1 MYMPSTFF
9 TGRPSADLA
18 EEHGQSSE
26 LRAQALSFQQDAVSL
41 RRSLHRHPEIGNNLP
56 VTREQVLTA
65 LDGLPLDITLH
76 KTTSGI
82 AALLTGDKP
91 GPTVLLRG
99 DMDALPMPEDTG
111 LDFSSVNKNIMH
123 ACGHDTHTAMMVQA
137 ARVLSQRKSDITGR
151 VLFMFQP
158 GEEGYAGAQ
167 FMLDEGL
174 LDVPKHKDGSDSP
187 ITGAFAL
194 HIGTE
199 LPVGMVGIRGGS
211 IMASSDKL
219 TITITGSGGHAS
231 APHRTLDPVPVACE
245 IVQALQTMVTRR
257 IDAFD
262 PAVVTVA
269 KIQAGT
275 AYNVIPETASIQG
288 TLRAVSAKTRKNV
301 HIYIDELANGIASA
315 HGMKAEVDIEL
326 GYPVTVNDHQ
336 FASFASDVAT
346 AVLGDQ
352 KVLQMP
358 HPVMGAEDFSYVLE
372 KLPGSMM
379 FLGGTP
385 PDKNTAT
392 AAPNHSNR
400 VMFDEDA
407 MAIGVSLY
415 SAMALRHLGVRLT

>member
-1 MYMPSTFF
+1 MSSTFF
-9 TGRPSADLA
+9 TGRPAADLA

-26 LRAQALSFQQDAVSL
+26 LHAQALSFQKDAVTL

-76 KTTSGI
+76 KMTSGI

-111 LDFSSVNKNIMH
+111 LDFSSVNENIMH
-123 ACGHDTHTAMMVQA
+123 ACGHDTHTTMMVQA

-219 TITITGSGGHAS
+219 SITITGAGGHAS
-231 APHRTLDPVPVACE
+231 APHRALDPIPVACE

-262 PAVVTVA
+262 PAVVTIA

-275 AYNVIPETASIQG
+275 AYNVIPETAFIQG

-301 HIYIDELANGIASA
+301 HTYIDELANGIASA
-315 HGMKAEVDIEL
+315 HGMKANVEIEL

-407 MAIGVSLY
+407 MAIGVALY

>member
-18 EEHGQSSE
+18 EEHGQSSD
-26 LRAQALSFQQDAVSL
+26 LRAQALSFQKDAVAL

-111 LDFSSVNKNIMH
+111 LDFSSVNENIMH
-123 ACGHDTHTAMMVQA
+123 ACGHDTHTAMLVQTA
-137 ARVLSQRKSDITGR
+137 HMLSQRKSNISGR

-174 LDVPKHKDGSDSP
+174 LDVPKHKDGSASP

-199 LPVGMVGIRGGS
+199 IPVGMVGIRGGS
-211 IMASSDKL
+211 LMASSDKL
-219 TITITGSGGHAS
+219 TITITGAGGHAS

-257 IDAFD
+257 INAFD
-262 PAVVTVA
+262 PAIVTVTT
-269 KIQAGT
+269 IQAGT

-288 TLRAVSAKTRKNV
+288 TLRAVSAKTRSNV
-301 HIYIDELANGIASA
+301 HSYINQVANGIASA
-315 HGMKAEVDIEL
+315 HGLVAEVDIEL

-336 FASFASDVAT
+336 FAGFASDVAT
-346 AVLGDQ
+346 AILGDQ
-352 KVLQMP
+352 KVIQMP
-358 HPVMGAEDFSYVLE
+358 NPVMAAEDFSYVLE
-372 KLPGSMM
+372 RLPGAMM
-379 FLGGTP
+379 FLGGTS

-392 AAPNHSNR
+392 AAPNHSNH
-400 VMFDEDA
+400 VVFDEDA
-407 MAIGVSLY
+407 MAVGASLY

>member
-1 MYMPSTFF
+1 MSSTFF
-9 TGRPSADLA
+9 TGRPAADLA

-26 LRAQALSFQQDAVSL
+26 LHAQALSFQQDAVAL

-76 KTTSGI
+76 HTTSGI

-111 LDFSSVNKNIMH
+111 LDFSSVNENIMH

-219 TITITGSGGHAS
+219 TITITGAGGHAS

-262 PAVVTVA
+262 PAVVTIA

-301 HIYIDELANGIASA
+301 HTYIDELANGIASA
-315 HGMKAEVDIEL
+315 HGMKADVEIEL

>member
-1 MYMPSTFF
+1 MSSRFF
-9 TGRPSADLA
+9 TGRSSADLA
-18 EEHGQSSE
+18 DEHGKSSD
-26 LRAQALSFQQDAVSL
+26 LQAQALSFQKDALAL

-111 LDFSSVNKNIMH
+111 LDFSSVNENIMH
-123 ACGHDTHTAMMVQA
+123 ACGHDTHTTMMVQA
-137 ARVLSQRKSDITGR
+137 ARVLSERKSDITGR

-219 TITITGSGGHAS
+219 TITITGAGGHAS

-262 PAVVTVA
+262 PAVVTIA

-301 HIYIDELANGIASA
+301 HTYIDELANGIASA
-315 HGMKAEVDIEL
+315 HGMKADVDIEL

-407 MAIGVSLY
+407 MAVGVSLY